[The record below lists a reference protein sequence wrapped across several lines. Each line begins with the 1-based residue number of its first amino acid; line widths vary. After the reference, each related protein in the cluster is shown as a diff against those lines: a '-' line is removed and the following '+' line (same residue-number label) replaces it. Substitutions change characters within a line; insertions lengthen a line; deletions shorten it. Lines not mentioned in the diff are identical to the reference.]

1 MFEHHKNVL
10 SLISILFL
18 RKLRLTV
25 EPFSRLHSSYM
36 VQPGIFFFFFIS
48 TTYQGFPDSS
58 VGKESVCNAGDSGWI
73 SGLGRSPGEEIG
85 YPLQYS
91 WASLVVQLVKNL
103 PAMWEIWVRI
113 LGWES
118 PLEKGKTTHSS
129 ILTWRIP
136 GKIWSI
142 GLQRV
147 RHDWVTFTSLYFTT
161 HPRNQDW
168 FEKRQKYFKD
178 N

>member
-36 VQPGIFFFFFIS
+36 VQPGIFFFLIS

-73 SGLGRSPGEEIG
+73 SGSGRSPGEEIG

-103 PAMWEIWVRI
+103 ATMWEIWVRI
-113 LGWES
+113 LG
-118 PLEKGKTTHSS
+118 
-129 ILTWRIP
+129 
-136 GKIWSI
+136 
-142 GLQRV
+142 
-147 RHDWVTFTSLYFTT
+147 
-161 HPRNQDW
+161 
-168 FEKRQKYFKD
+168 
-178 N
+178 